1 MNNNFNLKKFLSEGK
16 LLSEIEV
23 GMGNAQLKKIFDI
36 SVESDRDTLQENPPE
51 DPGVVDEYEQV
62 VQNAKYNTIEE
73 FAEFLNDSFWVME
86 EEYESDFYDQMGWLI
101 KQCKAI
107 NFTNVEELVKA
118 CINAHYD
125 DDDEEDKEE
134 ILNYLEKKENL
145 SKY

>member
-1 MNNNFNLKKFLSEGK
+1 MNNNFNLKQYLSEGK
-16 LLSEIEV
+16 LLSEIEI
-23 GMGNAQLKKIFDI
+23 GMGSSQLKKIFDMC
-36 SVESDRDTLQENPPE
+36 VESDRNTLQEFPPE
-51 DPGVVDEYEQV
+51 DPEVVNEFEQV

-107 NFTNVEELVKA
+107 NFTNAEGLVKA

-125 DDDEEDKEE
+125 DDEDKEE
-134 ILNYLEKKENL
+134 ILNYLDKSENL

>member
-1 MNNNFNLKKFLSEGK
+1 MENIFNLKQYLSEGK

-36 SVESDRDTLQENPPE
+36 SVESDRNTLQENPPE

-86 EEYESDFYDQMGWLI
+86 EEYEADFYDQMGWLI
-101 KQCKAI
+101 KLCKSI
-107 NFTNVEELVKA
+107 NFTNVEGLVKA
-118 CINAHYD
+118 CINVHYG
-125 DDDEEDKEE
+125 DDEEDKEE